1 MTQYMIEMGLTN
13 NKKGIIGCTQPRRV
27 AAVSVAKRVA
37 EEYGCALGEDIGY
50 SIRFDNMTSPES
62 KIIYQTDGM
71 LMVSGLIADHLHL
84 LVWI

>member
-1 MTQYMIEMGLTN
+1 MIEMGLTN